1 TPAQKYKRFQTI
13 AVNLIKSIEA
23 HRFSSPFLTAVTAR
37 EYSKVVKNPKDL
49 KSILK
54 DVKRKQDQAVYT
66 TVKELERD
74 IILMFTNCVMFN
86 RSSAPLVRM
95 AQEMKDD
102 VRTTFKMFEEA
113 EREL

>member
-1 TPAQKYKRFQTI
+1 KRFQTI

-23 HRFSSPFLTAVTAR
+23 HRFSSPFLAAVNAPN
-37 EYSKVVKNPKDL
+37 YKKVIKHPKDL

-54 DVKRKQDQAVYT
+54 GVKKKQDQAVYT

-86 RSSAPLVRM
+86 KLLAPLVQM

-102 VRTTFKMFEEA
+102 ARNTFKMFEEA
-113 EREL
+113 E